1 MESAPPVAPGTPG
14 GIASASPLAHAPGE
28 NPFQRG
34 ARVVLRALDHLEE
47 WLIATL
53 IGAATALI
61 FFAVVHRYGTGLSIN
76 GAKWLETHG
85 IPLVPVFLRAIYT
98 FFSELDV
105 SWAQELCIFMFIWM
119 AKFGAAYGVRTGIHV
134 GVDVIVNLLPPE
146 KRKRVILFA
155 IAGGAF
161 FTAVIATFGF
171 SFVTQMYATGQQSY
185 DLEWPMWAIYLAI
198 PLGSGLMSF
207 RFLQVFWSYYWT
219 GTLPHHSEAH
229 VEGTETVDPVLPS
242 TSPHGTVPGRWANPL
257 SLTLIL
263 APIFILLLCFAH
275 KTGTIVLPQSLRAL
289 LLFILLIAFMLT
301 GMPISIA
308 LGLTVLSFLYILTA
322 VPIESVSMKLFTGLE
337 SFEIMAIPFF
347 ILAGNFLSHGGVAR
361 RMINFAVSLIGHW
374 RGGLGLAGI
383 IACAMFALVCG
394 SSVATVAAI
403 GAIVLPEM
411 VRHGY
416 PMRFG
421 AGIITVAGSLGIL
434 MLPSIPKIVY
444 AVTTNTSIGALFV
457 AGLLP
462 GSLLTAMLCT
472 VTWYIAKRRNYPIM
486 QKASWAATW
495 HAFRESVWGLLL
507 VVIIIGGI
515 YSGIFTA
522 TEAAAMAAVYSFL
535 ISVFVYKAIKLKDV
549 GRVLLRAANT
559 SAMLLYIITNAV
571 LFSFVLTNENIPSA
585 LADWI
590 LAQNLGWFGFLLL
603 VNVLLLMAGN
613 FMEPNSIILIMAPIL
628 APAAKRLG
636 IDLVHFGIVIDVNM
650 EVGLCHPPVGLN
662 LYVASMIA
670 RMRITEL
677 AVAVLPWLLTML
689 LFLVVVTYW
698 PELTLFLPRLLGM
711 M

>member
-1 MESAPPVAPGTPG
+1 MLKT
-14 GIASASPLAHAPGE
+14 L
-28 NPFQRG
+28 N
-34 ARVVLRALDHLEE
+34 RALDHLEE

-53 IGAATALI
+53 IAAATCLI
-61 FFAVVHRYGTGLSIN
+61 FVAVLHRYGTGVSIN
-76 GAKWLETHG
+76 LSKWTAAHG
-85 IPLVPVFLRAIYT
+85 VPVIPDILKDIYLWLA
-98 FFSELDV
+98 SLDL
-105 SWAQELCIFMFIWM
+105 SWAQELCIYMFIWM

-134 GVDVIVNLLPPE
+134 GVDVLVNMLPP
-146 KRKRVILFA
+146 KSRKLVILFA
-155 IAGGAF
+155 VGCGALFTAAIAGFG
-161 FTAVIATFGF
+161 ITFVGEMF
-171 SFVTQMYATGQQSY
+171 KTGQQSN
-185 DLEWPMWAIYLAI
+185 DLEWPMWMIYSAI
-198 PLGSGLMSF
+198 PLGSGLMCY
-207 RFLQVFWSYYWT
+207 RFLQVAWWFYWT
-219 GTLPHHSEAH
+219 GNLPHHNEARVEGIAASEALH
-229 VEGTETVDPVLPS
+229 PATDA
-242 TSPHGTVPGRWANPL
+242 HGTISSRRATPL
-257 SLTLIL
+257 ALALIL
-263 APIFILLLCFAH
+263 APILILGICLAH
-275 KTGTIVLPQSLRAL
+275 KTGIIMLPQPLRAITV
-289 LLFILLIAFMLT
+289 FILLISFMVT

-308 LGLTVLSFLYILTA
+308 LGLTVLTFLFILTDI
-322 VPIESVSMKLFTGLE
+322 PIESVSMKLFTGLE

-347 ILAGNFLSHGGVAR
+347 ILAGNFLTHGGVAR
-361 RMINFAVSLIGHW
+361 RMIDFAVSLIGHLN
-374 RGGLGLAGI
+374 GGLGLAGI
-383 IACAMFALVCG
+383 VACAMFALVCG

-444 AVTTNTSIGALFV
+444 AISTNTSIGALFV

-462 GSLLTAMLCT
+462 GSLLTVMLCT
-472 VTWYIAKRRNYPIM
+472 VTWFLAKRRNYPRM
-486 QKASWAATW
+486 PKASWAEAW
-495 HAFRESVWGLLL
+495 RAFQESIWGLML

-515 YSGIFTA
+515 YSGLFTA
-522 TEAAAMAAVYSFL
+522 TEAAAMAAVYSFF
-535 ISVFVYKAIKLKDV
+535 ISVFVYKALKLKDV
-549 GRVLLRAANT
+549 PRVLLRAANT

-590 LAQNLGWFGFLLL
+590 TAQNFGWFGFLLM

-670 RMRITEL
+670 GMRITDL
-677 AVAVLPWLLTML
+677 AVAVWPWLVTML
-689 LFLVVVTYW
+689 LFLIVVTYW